1 MPPALDKTLE
11 KDHRIHIS
19 TPVLTRDVDSSRDMN
34 PQIKLMDDSYARFWL
49 NLSPLSAL
57 DSCGM
62 KSSLEL
68 PEMPQQS
75 LVHNSESY
83 KIELQPNLGS
93 LLGCVSMDESGADCP
108 LLHEHSNFKQQTA
121 AEEQS
126 RNVSKDYQNRMQTLS
141 PLQYIQ
147 CESESLS
154 SSRSSGIRNSN
165 QSTALRSV
173 WHLASHSAVQE
184 EVDAWRMRLASQY
197 RVLATRTDQAK
208 LRLHALLGENFLQN
222 FNKQLEEM
230 KRKLSTTSTKTGPN
244 PLSPAENKCAHAL
257 GAQEETNCLPDHSSG
272 QKSSTFCGPAV
283 HQGSGTLSSSSEW
296 SLVEK
301 NSENMQFIRGV
312 QSLVQGGQAVL
323 REAQQALDSDATES
337 SSDDEWE
344 EETRGKRPRSG

>member
-1 MPPALDKTLE
+1 MPPTLDKTLE

-19 TPVLTRDVDSSRDMN
+19 TPVLTRDVDSSRDLD

-49 NLSPLSAL
+49 NLSPLSTL
-57 DSCGM
+57 DSCRM

-68 PEMPQQS
+68 PEIPQQS
-75 LVHNSESY
+75 LVHNSESF
-83 KIELQPNLGS
+83 KIEPQPNLGS
-93 LLGCVSMDESGADCP
+93 LLGCVFMDESGADCP
-108 LLHEHSNFKQQTA
+108 LLHEDSNFKQQTV

-126 RNVSKDYQNRMQTLS
+126 RNVSKDDQNRMQTSS
-141 PLQYIQ
+141 PLQYFH

-165 QSTALRSV
+165 QSTALRPL
-173 WHLASHSAVQE
+173 WNLASHSTVQE
-184 EVDAWRMRLASQY
+184 GVGAWRMRLASQY
-197 RVLATRTDQAK
+197 RVLATRTDQVK
-208 LRLHALLGENFLQN
+208 LRLHALLAGNFLQN

-230 KRKLSTTSTKTGPN
+230 KRKLSTMPTKIGPN
-244 PLSPAENKCAHAL
+244 PLNPAENKCTNAL
-257 GAQEETNCLPDHSSG
+257 GAHEETNCLPDHSSG
-272 QKSSTFCGPAV
+272 QKSSRFCGPAV

-301 NSENMQFIRGV
+301 NSESV
-312 QSLVQGGQAVL
+312 QLLRDVRSLVQGGQAVL
-323 REAQQALDSDATES
+323 HEAQQALDSDATES